1 MTLQFCS
8 CDISAIL
15 TPVINCTLLIWPPL
29 CTSSCLGHNFYK
41 HHSSYCKFY
50 RKNQTNKAILG
61 EKKCILMLILLEINA
76 FIKIKI
82 QLSYLARLGILF
94 LSNIFLRLVV
104 VTDFFFFWHGHFS
117 YLLDS
122 RRADI
127 CRVAGGKAEI
137 KADFHLIFPK
147 YNCIIK

>member
-1 MTLQFCS
+1 
-8 CDISAIL
+8 
-15 TPVINCTLLIWPPL
+15 
-29 CTSSCLGHNFYK
+29 
-41 HHSSYCKFY
+41 
-50 RKNQTNKAILG
+50 
-61 EKKCILMLILLEINA
+61 MLILLEINA

-104 VTDFFFFWHGHFS
+104 VTDFFWHGHFS

-137 KADFHLIFPK
+137 KADFHLIFSK
-147 YNCIIK
+147 I